1 MSDENTFKFENY
13 DQGQT
18 MDLGT
23 EQAQP
28 SLQGDTQFFNQ
39 NEVFSQ
45 GENDVLQESAGMGG
59 VTVND
64 NLNNQHNTFQEN
76 TMDTNAIFGET
87 LKTGT
92 ETSDFNFQNFQETAT
107 NNTNAIEGNNFF
119 EDTAQTQVKET
130 NIDPNAFFS
139 NENFENIDTN
149 ALFNQAQ
156 EKQATTETTTET
168 KTFFNQTEEIQ
179 PQFGEP
185 QVIQGTDANTF
196 LDANPQDFGQIQP
209 QTQQQ
214 EGQDIYDTYQ
224 ATNTQDLNSIGY
236 GTTESQPQ
244 PVFTPPTQP
253 QTLPP
258 PFFAPVEPVT
268 QTQTTTTTTTTK
280 TTFDQ
285 PPIISPAT
293 PQFENKIPEEISYEA
308 YPASNTHVEQTQSQP
323 IQPPYDINNFQQVLD
338 DTPLT
343 TSTTVPQAEPQFIP
357 QNQQPVTIE
366 QVTPPPQIVPQPNIQ
381 TTYTTIPTPK
391 TKRVVQKGVVSR
403 IGARPVTYIQPPSKP
418 INYVPPQTQSVT
430 YTQPQSQP
438 VAYTQPQ
445 SQPVAYTQPQSQPVT
460 YTQPQSQPVT
470 YTQPQ
475 SQPVTYTQPQSQPV
489 TYTQPQSQPVT
500 YTQPQSQPVTYT
512 QPQSQPVAY
521 TQTQSRPVTFT
532 QPTSQSVTYTQTT
545 NVVTP
550 TPTQYTPVGQP
561 IVQQTF
567 QTSTA
572 TIPTQTQ
579 YVQPGQIPGYQY
591 INKLIDEDFKR
602 GRPIYNENGI
612 QRNKLRLNNNQV
624 NVPTYRIREINEVN
638 KNNIGLS
645 KLAPANSYN
654 NFVINTPTINT
665 PTINT
670 PTINTPTINTPTI
683 NTPNINT
690 PTFTN
695 NLVNNINN
703 NINTLNTNIG
713 NNVNNAFGNI
723 NTGLDKIG
731 KASSYSFSTNNI
743 TPLLNNTSLQ
753 TSNFPSDNTRLPQLK
768 DFL

>member
-445 SQPVAYTQPQSQPVT
+445 SQPV
-460 YTQPQSQPVT
+460 
-470 YTQPQ
+470 
-475 SQPVTYTQPQSQPV
+475 

-521 TQTQSRPVTFT
+521 TQTQSKPVTFT

-670 PTINTPTINTPTI
+670 PTINTPTINTP
-683 NTPNINT
+683 NINT